1 MSGDPDTDLEK
12 AVYQMSAGVSIMQ
25 LSKAVGS
32 AVTTRPSRLG
42 GSLSSAALA
51 PQNVEQ
57 PPPIAVPSSLQEW
70 TRVDLA
76 EQVKAGLKLER
87 ELEGDLVKAVKG
99 LGLSGPAKSGGSK
112 NKING
117 SDLHRQLAK
126 KIKGL
131 DSLLQDG
138 GPGPTRD
145 PFREAIDD
153 PSGLLATLGSLE
165 GYLDQAGLH
174 LHALPLRQLAFITAD
189 VVMGRAD
196 AVLGQKLAMVKL
208 LADLALGREAAEWTN
223 SLGVLAIDPEE
234 KRKAREEI
242 EQRLEVKRLA
252 AGKIPAEVQTGRIPA
267 ELRAEPLKSAG
278 TLLPNASKKGAQPGG
293 MNLRERNG
301 NVDTSVTTM
310 SGKES
315 ETEGEKG
322 SKKTEKSRGGK
333 EHSSLNESALSRP
346 KAQLFH
352 ARHAWLAAGA
362 FLATRGRLQ
371 GARSF
376 LTEAR
381 AHAHAFDDDVCSAA
395 CALHLARLTLL
406 ENKHSEAMSLI
417 QEVVSIAGDTYEWVE
432 RAVAAGR
439 IWLEELPRGSGFYKA
454 RALLNAGIG
463 RFSAL
468 ARSAHQDASGKVG
481 LVSAPGA
488 DPCSRNGNA
497 LDAGIAEVMLM
508 MELAAVV
515 TSESHH
521 SLRVGDKNRAEK
533 TAREAV
539 EILRTCCDR

>member
-1 MSGDPDTDLEK
+1 
-12 AVYQMSAGVSIMQ
+12 MQ

-32 AVTTRPSRLG
+32 AVTVRPSRLG
-42 GSLSSAALA
+42 GSLSSATPASL
-51 PQNVEQ
+51 NVEQ
-57 PPPIAVPSSLQEW
+57 PPPIVVPSSPQEW
-70 TRVDLA
+70 TRVDLV
-76 EQVKAGLKLER
+76 EQVKAGIRLEK

-131 DSLLQDG
+131 DLLLQDG

-145 PFREAIDD
+145 PIREAIDD
-153 PSGLLATLGSLE
+153 PTGILATLGSLE
-165 GYLDQAGLH
+165 DYLDQAGLH
-174 LHALPLRQLAFITAD
+174 LHALPLRQLALIIAD

-234 KRKAREEI
+234 RRKAREGI
-242 EQRLEVKRLA
+242 EQRMEAKRLA
-252 AGKIPAEVQTGRIPA
+252 AAKMPAEYGA
-267 ELRAEPLKSAG
+267 DSLKSAG
-278 TLLPNASKKGAQPGG
+278 ALLLNTSKQGAP

-301 NVDTSVTTM
+301 NVDNGTTIGRKENVTV
-310 SGKES
+310 
-315 ETEGEKG
+315 GEKG
-322 SKKTEKSRGGK
+322 GGK
-333 EHSSLNESALSRP
+333 TDKNWGEKVHSSMNESTLSRP
-346 KAQLFH
+346 KAQPFH

-371 GARSF
+371 SARSF

-381 AHAHAFDDDVCSAA
+381 AHAQAFDDDACSAA
-395 CALHLARLTLL
+395 CALHLARFTLL

-417 QEVVSIAGDTYEWVE
+417 QEVVSIAGDFSEWVE
-432 RAVAAGR
+432 RAVAAEK
-439 IWLEELPRGSGFYKA
+439 IWLEELPKGSGFYKA
-454 RALLNAGIG
+454 RALLKAGIG

-468 ARSAHQDASGKVG
+468 ARSAHQDVSGKAC
-481 LVSAPGA
+481 LDSAPGA
-488 DPCSRNGNA
+488 DPCTRNGNA
-497 LDAGIAEVMLM
+497 LDVGIAEARLM

-539 EILRTCCDR
+539 GILRTCCDR